1 MKSGLK
7 KACLNVVGVASLV
20 VLAGFGPDD
29 TKKVTVDKA
38 YKAYEQVQGV
48 SGSFKSIGSDT
59 LNNLMTGWSEA
70 FKKFYPGVNAEVEGK
85 GSSTAPP
92 ALTEGQAQF
101 GPMSRPMKGEEMDK
115 FEKKNG
121 YKATELRVAVDAL
134 AVFVHKDAPLDEI
147 SMENAMKVFSVAGPD
162 MTWGDLG
169 VTNPDFKSKP
179 IALYGRNS
187 ASGTYG
193 YFKEHVLEKKDF
205 KATVKEQPGSSGV
218 VQAVATDKF
227 AMGYSG
233 IGYATAD
240 VKALKVIAKG
250 SKKAVAATAE
260 NAYSGEYPI
269 GRFLLIYVNYNAKTG
284 LDALRAEFI
293 KMVYSKDGQ
302 ETVVKDGYFP
312 VTPEIAREDLK
323 KVGLKATF

>member
-1 MKSGLK
+1 MKAGLK
-7 KACLNVVGVASLV
+7 KACLSMIGVAALV
-20 VLAGFGPDD
+20 MVAGFGPDD
-29 TKKVTVDKA
+29 SKKVTVDKA
-38 YKAYEQVQGV
+38 FKSYQQAQGV
-48 SGSFKSIGSDT
+48 SGSIKSIGSDT
-59 LNNLMTGWSEA
+59 LNNLMTGWTEA
-70 FKKFYPGVNAEVEGK
+70 YRKFYPGVNAEVEGK

-92 ALTEGQAQF
+92 ALTDDQAQF

-115 FEKKNG
+115 FEKKHG
-121 YKATELRVAVDAL
+121 YKPTELRVAVDAL
-134 AVFVHKDAPLDEI
+134 AIFVHKDAPIEEI
-147 SMENAMKVFSVAGPD
+147 SMENAMKVFSVAGTD

-193 YFKEHVLEKKDF
+193 YFKEHVLQKKDF

-240 VKALKVIAKG
+240 VKALKVVAKG
-250 SKKAVAATAE
+250 GKKAVAATAE

-284 LDALRAEFI
+284 LDPLRSEFI
-293 KMVYSKDGQ
+293 KMLYSKDGQ
-302 ETVVKDGYFP
+302 EIVVKDGYFP

-323 KVGLKATF
+323 KVGVKADF